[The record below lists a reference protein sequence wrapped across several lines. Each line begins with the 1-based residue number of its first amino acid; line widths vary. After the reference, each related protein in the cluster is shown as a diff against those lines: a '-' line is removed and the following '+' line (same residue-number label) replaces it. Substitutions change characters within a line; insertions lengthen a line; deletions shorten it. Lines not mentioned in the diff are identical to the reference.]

1 MSHGHAKTPEFDP
14 GASANGKAVAGGIL
28 GRIEASPRDVGL
40 DESKLDLLRR
50 SIEEDIAR
58 GHSDGSVL
66 LIARH
71 GKIVMHEAIGYS
83 DRANNRKALI
93 SDIMPI
99 MSVTKQLTAAMVLRF
114 VDTGRL
120 ALTTRIAEVIP
131 EFASGG
137 KERVTIRDALSH
149 QAGLPMQHPLEDW
162 KDGNEAYVERICKLP
177 FEPAPEGVAN
187 YHAGAA
193 HAVLGEVC
201 RRLDGEGRSARKIM
215 EAEIFEPAGMTET
228 ALSLRDRPDLVGR
241 LVPIAIRDEGPGALP
256 ARDVQQVSRICQDV
270 EFLAGGAFST
280 GYDIYRF
287 AEMLRCNGRS
297 DGRQVLSPAVIKI
310 ATTTIQTG
318 NKRHGLYTDV
328 VARDHTDLF
337 PANIGLSFYI
347 RGEGIFITHM
357 GTLCSPRAF
366 AGSGFGGQLF
376 LVDPDRDLTFV
387 HLVAGFPQL
396 YQSRKRS
403 QRICDLV
410 ISSVIDV

>member
-1 MSHGHAKTPEFDP
+1 MSHGYAKTPEFDP
-14 GASANGKAVAGGIL
+14 GASANGKTVAGGIL
-28 GRIEASPRDVGL
+28 GRIEASPLDVGL
-40 DESKLDLLRR
+40 DKSKLDLLRR

-162 KDGNEAYVERICKLP
+162 KDGNEAYVQRICKLP

-241 LVPIAIRDEGPGALP
+241 
-256 ARDVQQVSRICQDV
+256 
-270 EFLAGGAFST
+270 
-280 GYDIYRF
+280 